1 MGSILDIVLGHELFF
16 IYSLIAIVIVL
27 ILVIVIVGKKESK
40 KKTPNLF
47 DTLNLKI
54 IANPDEIRTD
64 NTSSVV
70 NIKKELKKEEFKDL
84 EPIPKV
90 NTVYSE
96 KVKETL
102 EEVLDD
108 EDSDDIYVES
118 DLEKTQAQLRVEEIT
133 KALKEAE
140 MKELNKKDKY
150 EQFEEEQEKNAI
162 ISFNELMASYD
173 KLYSENE
180 KIQYI
185 DDENIPI
192 NIDEL
197 YELQKDNKESKSV
210 PVKIEELIPETKTNT
225 KTSSFKSSPYISPV
239 YGIQKPPVD
248 SRNNTDIEIENA
260 NNFLKTLKDLKNNL
274 E

>member
-54 IANPDEIRTD
+54 IANPDEMVDT
-64 NTSSVV
+64 TSSVV
-70 NIKKELKKEEFKDL
+70 NIKKEPKKEEFKDL

-90 NTVYSE
+90 STVYSE

-140 MKELNKKDKY
+140 MEELNKKDKY

-197 YELQKDNKESKSV
+197 YELQKESKESKSA

-248 SRNNTDIEIENA
+248 SRNNTDIEIDDA
-260 NNFLKTLKDLKNNL
+260 NKFLKTLKDLKNNL

>member
-54 IANPDEIRTD
+54 IANPDEITTD
-64 NTSSVV
+64 STSSVV
-70 NIKKELKKEEFKDL
+70 NIKKEPKKEEFKDL

-90 NTVYSE
+90 NNVYSE

-108 EDSDDIYVES
+108 EDSDDNYVES

-140 MKELNKKDKY
+140 IEELNKKDKY

-197 YELQKDNKESKSV
+197 YELQKENKEIKSA
-210 PVKIEELIPETKTNT
+210 PVKIEELIPENKPST